1 MKRWNS
7 MVIGATLVASMAGV
21 AWGQGAAKVGGDI
34 EKPMKLR
41 QKVGGAGGQSVM
53 SISRSDGGQTVEV
66 RIEDGKVA
74 SAKVNGKTVPEDRIR
89 HKEGTVEVL
98 DEDGNVIQSFSVAGG
113 AGAGHWF
120 VPGGMGVFG
129 GTGGEGHWR
138 MFEHQ
143 PGEPG
148 QVFFTPGNA
157 YAPPKVMLGINMD
170 SPDGETAKELDVE
183 ADEVIRISK
192 VLEDLPADKAGL
204 KEGDIVVKIAGKSP
218 ATPDKLR
225 EALKDKDPGD
235 TIKLTVLR
243 EGDEKTLTIELAEYD
258 ASKLG
263 VQVMQVEPGEGFAPH
278 QFEWNEDAQKA
289 LEEAQKSYQEA
300 LKNFGQAQ
308 RFKGPNGE
316 GMIFR
321 RFGEGG
327 AAADARLNER
337 LGQLNERMAEIDRR
351 LGELDGRLERLT
363 QKLEKL
369 AGDRP

>member
-1 MKRWNS
+1 
-7 MVIGATLVASMAGV
+7 VIGATLVASVAGV
-21 AWGQGAAKVGGDI
+21 AWGQGAAKVEGDL

-41 QKVGGAGGQSVM
+41 QKAGGAGGQSVM
-53 SISRSDGGQTVEV
+53 SISRSDGGQTIEV
-66 RIEDGKVA
+66 RIEDGKVT
-74 SAKVNGKTVPEDRIR
+74 SAKINGKTVPEDRIR
-89 HKEGTVEVL
+89 HKAGKVEVL
-98 DEDGNVIQSFSVAGG
+98 DEDGDVIQSFSVGG
-113 AGAGHWF
+113 DPGAGHWF
-120 VPGGMGVFG
+120 VPGGTGVFG
-129 GTGGEGHWR
+129 GTGGEDLWR

-143 PGEPG
+143 PGGPG
-148 QVFFTPGNA
+148 GPQVYFTPGGA

-170 SPDGETAKELDVE
+170 SPDEETAKELEVE

-308 RFKGPNGE
+308 RFRGPNGE
-316 GMIFR
+316 GMVFR
-321 RFGEGG
+321 RFGEG
-327 AAADARLNER
+327 AAAGDARLHER
-337 LGQLNERMAEIDRR
+337 LAQLNERMAEIDRR